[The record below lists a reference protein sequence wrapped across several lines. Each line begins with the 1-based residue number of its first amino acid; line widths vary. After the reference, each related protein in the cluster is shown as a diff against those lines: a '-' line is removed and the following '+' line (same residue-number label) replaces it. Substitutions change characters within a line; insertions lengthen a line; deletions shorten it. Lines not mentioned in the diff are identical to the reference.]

1 MIHKIYY
8 IYQKPYGVSTN
19 LKLLSSM
26 IMRHYYRIN
35 DYLWILYSFL
45 IVHESNAA
53 KQYSVNHTCR
63 LYSLCLNEETVL
75 QI

>member
-1 MIHKIYY
+1 
-8 IYQKPYGVSTN
+8 
-19 LKLLSSM
+19 M